1 MKSRTIDIIT
11 LGCSK
16 NLVDSEKLIHQLEL
30 GGYSVTHDSDNP
42 EGEIAIVNTCGFI
55 GDAKEESI
63 DTILRFVRRKQE
75 GKLRRLIVMGCL
87 SERYLKELQ
96 DELPEV
102 DCFYGKFDWE
112 QIVADLGQTFHAEE
126 MTNRRLTTPSHYA
139 YLKISEGCNR
149 HCAYCAIPLI
159 TGKQKSRT
167 IEDILTEVETLVTK
181 GVVEFQ
187 IVAQELTAYGT
198 DIYGKQMIAE
208 LIDRIAQV
216 PGVAWIRLHYAYPAN
231 FPLEL
236 LEVMAR
242 HNNVCKYLDIALQH
256 ISDNQLQAMR
266 RNFTS
271 KQTYELIETI
281 RRVVPGIHLRTTFMV
296 GYSGETDE
304 DFQQLLDFVKWAK
317 FERMGAFTYSEEEG
331 TYSAKHL
338 KDDVPDDVKQAR
350 LSKLMRLQQQISAD
364 VQQGKVGR
372 QLPVVIDRE
381 EGEYLVGRTEFD
393 SPEVDPEVL
402 IKKVDAL
409 GLCPGM
415 FCKVYVESADDF
427 DLYANVIKVG
437 SCEA

>member
-63 DTILRFVRRKQE
+63 DTILGFVKRKQE

-102 DCFYGKFDWE
+102 DSFYGKFDWE

-281 RRVVPGIHLRTTFMV
+281 RREVPGIHLRTTFMV
-296 GYSGETDE
+296 GYPGETDE

-317 FERMGAFTYSEEEG
+317 FERMGAFAYSEEEG
-331 TYSAKHL
+331 TYSAQHL

>member
-63 DTILRFVRRKQE
+63 DTILRFVKRKQE

-87 SERYLKELQ
+87 SERYMKELKE
-96 DELPEV
+96 ELPEV
-102 DCFYGKFDWE
+102 DSFYGKFDWE
-112 QIVADLGQTFHAEE
+112 QIVTDLGQTFHAEE

-296 GYSGETDE
+296 GYPGETDE

-317 FERMGAFTYSEEEG
+317 FERMGAFAYSEEEG

>member
-63 DTILRFVRRKQE
+63 DTILGFVKRKQE

-87 SERYLKELQ
+87 SERYRKELQ

-112 QIVADLGQTFHAEE
+112 QIVTDLGQTFHAEE
-126 MTNRRLTTPSHYA
+126 MTNRRLTTPAHYA

-167 IEDILTEVETLVTK
+167 IEDILTEVETLVKK

-231 FPLEL
+231 FPFEL

-242 HNNVCKYLDIALQH
+242 HDNVCKYLDIALQH

-281 RRVVPGIHLRTTFMV
+281 RREVPGIHLRTTFMV
-296 GYSGETDE
+296 GYPGESDE

-317 FERMGAFTYSEEEG
+317 FERMGAFAYSEEEG
-331 TYSAKHL
+331 TYSAQHL
-338 KDDVPDDVKQAR
+338 KDDVPDEVKQAR

-364 VQQGKVGR
+364 VQQGKVGK

-381 EGEYLVGRTEFD
+381 EGDYLVGRTEYD

-409 GLCPGM
+409 GLRPGM
-415 FCKVYVESADDF
+415 FCRAYIESADDF
-427 DLYANVIKVG
+427 DLYADVIRAG
-437 SCEA
+437 NCGA

>member
-63 DTILRFVRRKQE
+63 DTILRFVKRKQE

-159 TGKQKSRT
+159 TGKQKSRA

-281 RRVVPGIHLRTTFMV
+281 RREVPGIHLRTTFMV
-296 GYSGETDE
+296 GYPGETDE

-317 FERMGAFTYSEEEG
+317 FERMGAFAYSEEEG

-338 KDDVPDDVKQAR
+338 KDDVPDDVKQTR

>member
-63 DTILRFVRRKQE
+63 DTILRFVKRKQE

-296 GYSGETDE
+296 GYPGETDE

-317 FERMGAFTYSEEEG
+317 FERMGAFAYSEEEG

-338 KDDVPDDVKQAR
+338 KDDVPDDVKQTR